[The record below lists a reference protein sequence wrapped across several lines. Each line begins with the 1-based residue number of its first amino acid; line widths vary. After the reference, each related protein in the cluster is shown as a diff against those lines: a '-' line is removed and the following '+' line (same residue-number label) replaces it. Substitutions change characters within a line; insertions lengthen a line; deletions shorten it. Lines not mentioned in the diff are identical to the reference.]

1 VTTMTNISRYCRF
14 LVAVAGLLLAPNCF
28 AQTNSDKRPAEG
40 ISAEIIQGRLK
51 QVEDSHDL
59 DESVKAKIRECYQQ
73 AIRELDSA
81 QTWQAGA
88 TRFEQ
93 MATSAAA
100 DQATTKTELEQM
112 PVKPSM
118 DTPENITLPQ
128 IDQLISKKQSELD
141 EFRARLAE
149 LEAEPKR
156 RASRRAEIPKLAGAA
171 KDRLA
176 QLDEQLQAQA
186 PADEAPALGGPR
198 RVLILCQRKAV
209 ECEIQAFDK
218 EIAAYE
224 ATGELLPL
232 RRDLSARRVA
242 LAEQEIK
249 GWQETANQRRQQEA
263 EKQLLQARLDAARA
277 HPAVKRLARENAA
290 LAETRKELVEH
301 IAETTRQFEKT
312 NQQLT
317 ALKDQFK
324 KDREKVE
331 TGGLTNAV
339 GLLLRKH
346 REALPNLRV
355 HRHEIIA
362 GQTAISENQLAA
374 LELQDRRSALADLE
388 QQVRATLRSLD
399 PGAEQL
405 DNRELESAVRE
416 SLQTEKN
423 YLDDLIKDQ
432 NIYFT
437 NLVNLDIAE
446 GQLIKETEA
455 FATYVDERV
464 LWIASASAVNAT
476 DVTHAGQVLWK
487 IAGPDAWKEI
497 GGALALDCMQN
508 PAVYLMAVCVFG
520 LLMYCRRRMRNKI
533 QKIGDMAA
541 AANCYRITPTI
552 EALFLT
558 LLIAAIWPGLMA
570 YLSWRMLALDASEFC
585 KAIGAKAI
593 GAGLASTALVNFVLE
608 LLRSTC
614 RPNGLGEA
622 HLGWPGHNLQVLRQ
636 HLKWLNVVVLPLVFI
651 VAALH
656 AEENERWNDSLGRL
670 CFIATMLFSAL
681 FLQRIL
687 RPGTGVF
694 QEYLASRRGSWMDR
708 LRYVWYSAVVFLPL
722 FLAGLAMAGYYYTSQ
737 QLAARMVISFYVF
750 LGLILLGSFL
760 LRWLLVNRRKL
771 AMATARRRRA
781 ALQMQ
786 NSSSAEAAA
795 LPASASPHA
804 GEHDL
809 AAINIQTRRLVEH
822 TLALAGLFAIW
833 FIWADVLPALGFLNR
848 VEVWKTTVEVTESVL
863 AADGSTTMR
872 TAVKTEAVT
881 LAHLG
886 LAILVFATTIIAAK
900 NIPGLLEMA
909 LLQHLPVDAGVRY
922 AVATVSRY
930 VITIFGTVFTCNA
943 VGLGWS
949 KVQWL
954 LAAISVGLGFGLQEI
969 FANFV
974 SGLII
979 LIERPIRVGD
989 VITISDVTGTVSR
1002 IRMRAT
1008 TIIDADRKEL
1018 IIPNKDVI
1026 TGRVLNWTLSD
1037 KVNRVQ
1043 IKVGIAYGSNT
1054 QQAAELLM
1062 RAAREHPQVLDDP
1075 TPVVT
1080 FEAFGNSTLDF
1091 VLRCFLPNLE
1101 NRSRVVH
1108 ELHMAIDRAFR
1119 ENGIEIAFPQQDI
1132 HVRTVDL
1139 NFTQLAPAIGMAPGP
1154 WIPPG
1159 QMPDGKDPK
1168 REAA

>member
-1 VTTMTNISRYCRF
+1 MQGRTVVVIAHRLGT
-14 LVAVAGLLLAPNCF
+14 LP
-28 AQTNSDKRPAEG
+28 DKPPAEG

-51 QVEDSHDL
+51 QVEDSRDL
-59 DESVKAKIRECYQQ
+59 DESVKVKIREYYQQ
-73 AIRELDSA
+73 SMREFDTA

-93 MATSAAA
+93 MATSASADLAA
-100 DQATTKTELEQM
+100 TKTELDQM
-112 PVKPSM
+112 PAKPLLE
-118 DTPENITLPQ
+118 TPENIALPQ

-141 EFRARLAE
+141 EYRARLAE

-156 RASRRAEIPKLAGAA
+156 RASRRAEIPKQAGAA

-176 QLDEQLQAQA
+176 QLDEQLQAPV
-186 PADEAPALGGPR
+186 PADEAAALAGPR
-198 RVLILCQRKAV
+198 RALLLSQRKAV

-249 GWQETANQRRQQEA
+249 GWQETANRRRQQEA
-263 EKQLLQARLDAARA
+263 EKQLQQARLDAARA

-317 ALKDQFK
+317 GLKDQFK
-324 KDREKVE
+324 KAREKVE
-331 TGGLTNAV
+331 AGGLTNAV
-339 GLLLRKH
+339 GLLLRKQ
-346 REALPNLRV
+346 RETLPNVRV
-355 HRHEIIA
+355 HRREIIA
-362 GQTAISENQLAA
+362 GQTAISENQLAS

-399 PGAEQL
+399 SGAEQL
-405 DNRELESAVRE
+405 DTRELESAVRE

-423 YLDDLIKDQ
+423 YLDDLINDH
-432 NIYFT
+432 NIYFN

-464 LWIASASAVNAT
+464 LWIASASAVSAV
-476 DVTHAGQVLWK
+476 DVTHAGRVLWK

-497 GGALALDCMQN
+497 GGALAMDAVQN
-508 PAVYLMAVCVFG
+508 PAVYLLAIGVFG
-520 LLMYCRRRMRNKI
+520 PLLYCRRRMRNKV
-533 QKIGDMAA
+533 QKIGDLAA
-541 AANCYRITPTI
+541 AANCCRMTPTI

-570 YLSWRMLALDASEFC
+570 YLSWRMTAALDASEFC
-585 KAIGAKAI
+585 KAI

-608 LLRSTC
+608 LLRNTC
-614 RPNGLGEA
+614 RPKGLGEA
-622 HLGWPGHNLQVLRQ
+622 HLGWPDHNLQVLRH

-651 VAALH
+651 VATLH

-670 CFIATMLFSAL
+670 CFIATMLLSAL

-687 RPGTGVF
+687 RPGKGVF
-694 QEYLASRRGSWMDR
+694 QEYLASRPGSWMDR
-708 LRYVWYSAVVFLPL
+708 LQYVWYPVVVFLPL
-722 FLAGLAMAGYYYTSQ
+722 FLGGLAVAGYYYTSQ

-760 LRWLLVNRRKL
+760 LRWLLVNRRRL

-786 NSSSAEAAA
+786 NSLSAEAAA
-795 LPASASPHA
+795 LPASAASPA
-804 GEHDL
+804 GERDL

-822 TLALAGLFAIW
+822 SLALAGLLAIW

-848 VEVWKTTVEVTESVL
+848 VEVWKTTVDVTESVL
-863 AADGSTTMR
+863 AADGSTTTR
-872 TAVKTEAVT
+872 TAVKIESVT

-1008 TIIDADRKEL
+1008 TIIDPDRKEL

-1075 TPVVT
+1075 LPVVT

-1119 ENGIEIAFPQQDI
+1119 
-1132 HVRTVDL
+1132 
-1139 NFTQLAPAIGMAPGP
+1139 
-1154 WIPPG
+1154 
-1159 QMPDGKDPK
+1159 
-1168 REAA
+1168 

>member
-1 VTTMTNISRYCRF
+1 MTNFSRYCRF
-14 LVAVAGLLLAPNCF
+14 FAAVAWLLLASTGL
-28 AQTNSDKRPAEG
+28 AQTKPDKPPAEG

-59 DESVKAKIRECYQQ
+59 DESVKVKIREYYQQ
-73 AIRELDSA
+73 AMRELDSA

-100 DQATTKTELEQM
+100 DLAATKTELDQM
-112 PVKPSM
+112 PAKPSSQ
-118 DTPENITLPQ
+118 TPENIALPQ

-141 EFRARLAE
+141 EYRARLAE

-176 QLDEQLQAQA
+176 QLDEQLQAPA
-186 PADEAPALGGPR
+186 PADETAALTGPR
-198 RVLILCQRKAV
+198 RSLLLSQRKTV

-249 GWQETANQRRQQEA
+249 GLQETVNLRRQEEA
-263 EKQLLQARLDAARA
+263 EKQLQQARLDAARA
-277 HPAVKRLARENAA
+277 HPAVKRLARENAD

-301 IAETTRQFEKT
+301 IADTTRQFEKT

-317 ALKDQFK
+317 GLKDQFK
-324 KDREKVE
+324 KAREKVE
-331 TGGLTNAV
+331 AGGLTNAV
-339 GLLLRKH
+339 GLLLRKQ
-346 REALPNLRV
+346 RETLPNVRL
-355 HRHEIIA
+355 HRREIIA
-362 GQTAISENQLAA
+362 GQTAISENQLAS

-399 PGAEQL
+399 PGAEQI
-405 DNRELESAVRE
+405 DTRELESAVRD

-423 YLDDLIKDQ
+423 YLDDLINDH
-432 NIYFT
+432 NIYFN

-455 FATYVDERV
+455 FANYVDERV
-464 LWIASASAVNAT
+464 LWIASASAVSAA
-476 DVTHAGQVLWK
+476 DVTHAGQVLWN

-497 GGALALDCMQN
+497 GGALAMDAVQN
-508 PAVYLMAVCVFG
+508 PAVYLLAIGVCG
-520 LLMYCRRRMRNKI
+520 PLLYCRRRMHNKV
-533 QKIGDMAA
+533 QKIGDLAA
-541 AANCYRITPTI
+541 AANCCRMAPTI

-570 YLSWRMLALDASEFC
+570 YISWRMTVALDASEFC
-585 KAIGAKAI
+585 KAI

-614 RPNGLGEA
+614 RPKGLGEA
-622 HLGWPGHNLQVLRQ
+622 HLGWPDHNLQVLRQ
-636 HLKWLNVVVLPLVFI
+636 HLKWLNVLVLPLVFI
-651 VAALH
+651 VATLH
-656 AEENERWNDSLGRL
+656 AQENERWNDSLGRL
-670 CFIATMLFSAL
+670 CFIAVMLLSAL

-687 RPGTGVF
+687 RPGKGVF
-694 QEYLASRRGSWMDR
+694 QEYLASRPGSWMDR
-708 LRYVWYSAVVFLPL
+708 LRYVWYTAVVFLPL
-722 FLAGLAMAGYYYTSQ
+722 FLAGLAVAGYYYTSQ

-750 LGLILLGSFL
+750 LGLILLGSLL

-795 LPASASPHA
+795 LPASAASPA
-804 GEHDL
+804 GERDL

-822 TLALAGLFAIW
+822 SLALAGLFAIW

-848 VEVWKTTVEVTESVL
+848 VEVWKTTVDVTESVL
-863 AADGSTTMR
+863 AADGSTTTR
-872 TAVKTEAVT
+872 TAVKIESVT

-886 LAILVFATTIIAAK
+886 LAILVFATTVIAAK

-930 VITIFGTVFTCNA
+930 IITIFGTVFTCNA

-1008 TIIDADRKEL
+1008 TIIDPDRKEL

-1062 RAAREHPQVLDDP
+1062 CAAREHPQVLDDP
-1075 TPVVT
+1075 SPVVT

-1139 NFTQLAPAIGMAPGP
+1139 NLTQLAPAAGIAQSP

-1159 QMPDGKDPK
+1159 QIPNVNAAKN
-1168 REAA
+1168 EAA

>member
-1 VTTMTNISRYCRF
+1 M
-14 LVAVAGLLLAPNCF
+14 
-28 AQTNSDKRPAEG
+28 
-40 ISAEIIQGRLK
+40 
-51 QVEDSHDL
+51 
-59 DESVKAKIRECYQQ
+59 
-73 AIRELDSA
+73 RELDSA

-93 MATSAAA
+93 MAASAAA
-100 DQATTKTELEQM
+100 DLAATKTELGQM
-112 PVKPSM
+112 PPKPSSQ
-118 DTPENITLPQ
+118 TPENIALPQ

-141 EFRARLAE
+141 EYRARLAE

-156 RASRRAEIPKLAGAA
+156 RAGRRAEIPKQAGAA

-176 QLDEQLQAQA
+176 QLDEQLQAPV
-186 PADEAPALGGPR
+186 PADEAAALAGPR
-198 RVLILCQRKAV
+198 RALLLSQRKAV
-209 ECEIQAFDK
+209 ECEIQACDK

-232 RRDLSARRVA
+232 RRDLSARRVV
-242 LAEQEIK
+242 LADQEIEDLQK
-249 GWQETANQRRQQEA
+249 TANRRRQEEA
-263 EKQLLQARLDAARA
+263 EKQLQQARLDAARA
-277 HPAVKRLARENAA
+277 HPAVKRLARENAD
-290 LAETRKELVEH
+290 LAETHKELVEH
-301 IAETTRQFEKT
+301 IAETTQQLEKT
-312 NQQLT
+312 NQQLIW
-317 ALKDQFK
+317 LKDQFK
-324 KDREKVE
+324 KAREKVE
-331 TGGLTNAV
+331 AGGLTNAV
-339 GLLLRKH
+339 GLLLRKQ
-346 REALPNLRV
+346 RETLPNVRA
-355 HRHEIIA
+355 HRREIIA
-362 GQTAISENQLAA
+362 EQTAISENQLAS

-388 QQVRATLRSLD
+388 QQVRATLQTLN
-399 PGAEQL
+399 PGAEHI
-405 DNRELESAVRE
+405 DTRELEGAVRD
-416 SLQTEKN
+416 SLQKEKN
-423 YLDDLIKDQ
+423 YLDDLIKDRDKYL
-432 NIYFT
+432 N

-455 FATYVDERV
+455 FAAYVDERV
-464 LWIASASAVNAT
+464 LWIASASAVSAA
-476 DVTHAGQVLWK
+476 DVTHAGHVLWK

-497 GGALALDCMQN
+497 GGALAMDAVQN
-508 PAVYLMAVCVFG
+508 PAVYLLAVGVCG
-520 LLMYCRRRMRNKI
+520 PLLYCRRRMRNKV
-533 QKIGDMAA
+533 QKIGDLAE
-541 AANCYRITPTI
+541 AANCCRMAPTI
-552 EALFLT
+552 EALCLT
-558 LLIAAIWPGLMA
+558 LLIASIWPGLMA
-570 YLSWRMLALDASEFC
+570 YLSWRMTAALDASEFC
-585 KAIGAKAI
+585 KAI

-614 RPNGLGEA
+614 RPKGLGEA
-622 HLGWPGHNLQVLRQ
+622 HLGWPDHNLQVLRH
-636 HLKWLNVVVLPLVFI
+636 HLKWLNVLVLPLVFL
-651 VAALH
+651 VATLH
-656 AEENERWNDSLGRL
+656 ALENERWNDSLGRL
-670 CFIATMLFSAL
+670 CFIATMLLSAL

-687 RPGTGVF
+687 RPGKGVF

-708 LRYVWYSAVVFLPL
+708 LQYVWYPAVVFLPL
-722 FLAGLAMAGYYYTSQ
+722 FLGGLAVAGYYYTSQ
-737 QLAARMVISFYVF
+737 QLAARMVISFYVC
-750 LGLILLGSFL
+750 LGMILLGSFL

-786 NSSSAEAAA
+786 NSSSPEAAA
-795 LPASASPHA
+795 LPASAASPA
-804 GEHDL
+804 GERDL

-822 TLALAGLFAIW
+822 SLALAGLLAIW

-848 VEVWKTTVEVTESVL
+848 VEVWKTTVDVTESVL
-863 AADGSTTMR
+863 AADGTTTTR
-872 TAVKTEAVT
+872 TKIESVT

-900 NIPGLLEMA
+900 NIPGLLEVA

-930 VITIFGTVFTCNA
+930 VITIFGTIFTCNA

-949 KVQWL
+949 KVQVL

-1008 TIIDADRKEL
+1008 TIIDPDRKEL

-1054 QQAAELLM
+1054 QQASELLM

-1139 NFTQLAPAIGMAPGP
+1139 NLTQLAPAAVAAPGP
-1154 WIPPG
+1154 WIPSG
-1159 QMPDGKDPK
+1159 QIPNVKSAK
-1168 REAA
+1168 NEAA